1 MKMFKRLA
9 AFGAAAILALSMG
22 ITAFAD
28 GSPSTSGVVS
38 STVVSATDANGNS
51 VKITVGAQS
60 EVKNEEARKILNTSE
75 KDILVQTNDPNA
87 SVEGMKLV
95 DLREVTVEGDVTFP
109 LDITFKISGVTA
121 DSKVSV
127 LHFDTEKNAWESVP
141 VKVNSDG
148 TVTVTFNS
156 LSPVAF
162 FVNGAASNAAG
173 TTSPKTGSSPVMM
186 IAVLG
191 AIVCAGGAF
200 AFSKKR
206 A

>member
-22 ITAFAD
+22 ITAFAE
-28 GSPSTSGVVS
+28 GSPSTSGVVA

-60 EVKNEEARKILNTSE
+60 EVKNEEARKILNTSA

-87 SVEGMKLV
+87 SEEGMKLV
-95 DLREVTVEGDVTFP
+95 DLREVTVEGDATFP
-109 LDITFKISGVTA
+109 LDITFTISGVTA
-121 DSKVSV
+121 NSKVSV

-148 TVTVTFNS
+148 TVTATFNS

>member
-22 ITAFAD
+22 ITAFAE
-28 GSPSTSGVVS
+28 GSPSTSGVVA
-38 STVVSATDANGNS
+38 STVTATDANGNS
-51 VKITVGAQS
+51 VKVNVGSQT
-60 EVKNEEARKILNTSE
+60 EVKNEEARKILSTSA

-87 SVEGMKLV
+87 SEEGMKLV

-109 LDITFKISGVTA
+109 LEITFTISGVTA
-121 DSKVSV
+121 NSKVSV
-127 LHFDTEKNAWESVP
+127 LHFDDKEKNAWESVP

-148 TVTVTFNS
+148 TITATFNS

-162 FVNGAASNAAG
+162 LVNGAASNGAG

-191 AIVCAGGAF
+191 AVVCAGGAF
-200 AFSKKR
+200 ALSKKR

>member
-22 ITAFAD
+22 ITAFAE

-51 VKITVGAQS
+51 VKVTIGSQS
-60 EVKNEEARKILNTSE
+60 EVKNEEARKILNTSA

-127 LHFDTEKNAWESVP
+127 LHFDTEKNAWESLP

-186 IAVLG
+186 IAV
-191 AIVCAGGAF
+191 
-200 AFSKKR
+200 
-206 A
+206 